1 MNNQKTFGQNIRN
14 YREEKG
20 LLLRELAA
28 ALEVDTA
35 FISKMER
42 NEKRATRIHVEIL
55 SLVLNIPEDE
65 LLTIWLSDKLL
76 ITLDQEPAANNALR
90 LTEKRLKI
98 RTIL

>member
-42 NEKRATRIHVEIL
+42 NEKRATRIHVEKL

-76 ITLDQEPAANNALR
+76 ITLDQEPAAHNALR